1 MRAAFGPLASPSPA
15 MKTLLALLCTVTFAL
30 AEEPQAPKPTTT
42 YLFRVLLHIQGS
54 ARSLDYTDVVKLHC
68 CTPHSITFETYD
80 GFIVAHQG
88 PYTLIGPKNEMAAR
102 KGVLEGGRFFDPK

>member
-1 MRAAFGPLASPSPA
+1 
-15 MKTLLALLCTVTFAL
+15 MKTLLALLCSLTVAL
-30 AEEPQAPKPTTT
+30 ADDSQAPKPTTT

-68 CTPHSITFETYD
+68 CAPNAITFETYD

-88 PYTLIGPKNEMAAR
+88 PYTLIGPKNEMAGR
-102 KGVLEGGRFFDPK
+102 KGVAEGGRFFDPK